1 MIRNRCCSYS
11 DDSDSDWKS
20 DLELD
25 SEDEI
30 VVPSKAKTKGQKPEA
45 AIPKLEEIFQEVGF
59 TASRA
64 ALLESWIKQNRFN
77 EHELLTYWTWKHMKD
92 TFKYSILLNVQCPIF
107 PYFEDSINVWQT
119 VKVKRFTMM
128 KQESSE
134 PERASEAKEKES
146 GAQKSEGASSSE
158 IEIIKETKHLEEV
171 EDKDAQRPAQQ
182 PDEAICSKEE
192 SKGGQSVETTEEAQ
206 QIAEEMV
213 IRGKY
218 GTQRPEGASN
228 TKEEENAQ
236 QPEEATCGNGEQ
248 NRVSQ
253 AEGPQ
258 SVEAKEGAKQP
269 DGTIWRKEDKKD
281 AKQVERTGSGQEPE
295 GQRHQQ
301 RREEVTK
308 VLQGSEK
315 EDGCY
320 GTEGSRISP
329 LPSNSMKVPD
339 AKKTAVSEEE
349 TDSSETMDAEEVAD
363 EAIKIKVADGREA
376 GSGREEKVVRESKD
390 FDVPVINKFFT
401 AGETYPTVKYS
412 HGEAFEN
419 ELNCLWYHGTDHRD
433 AVSIIKEGIKL
444 ELGGERQDFSDGN
457 GFYLFATYEDAI
469 DWARGIEGGMHAAV
483 VVFKFEKEEFEGV
496 KVGADAEWQH
506 FVRYYRGKPLPG
518 RFGRL
523 QDVETGMFGPPPK
536 ILEDFDFIEGPM
548 AKVRTGAELI
558 KGEFQAFPTKQM
570 CIRSAKMAEQVGMLI
585 NAVIF
590 FSKKK

>member
-1 MIRNRCCSYS
+1 MHSARHSNRM
-11 DDSDSDWKS
+11 
-20 DLELD
+20 
-25 SEDEI
+25 
-30 VVPSKAKTKGQKPEA
+30 
-45 AIPKLEEIFQEVGF
+45 
-59 TASRA
+59 
-64 ALLESWIKQNRFN
+64 N
-77 EHELLTYWTWKHMKD
+77 
-92 TFKYSILLNVQCPIF
+92 
-107 PYFEDSINVWQT
+107 
-119 VKVKRFTMM
+119 
-128 KQESSE
+128 
-134 PERASEAKEKES
+134 
-146 GAQKSEGASSSE
+146 
-158 IEIIKETKHLEEV
+158 
-171 EDKDAQRPAQQ
+171 
-182 PDEAICSKEE
+182 EAICSKEE